1 MMSSRRL
8 PLQPGGGL
16 HQQHH
21 QHAECAELDR
31 RPGPEPIPCPSPTPN
46 EVAMKRKFP
55 ESQSFVVYDAGYGTF
70 MDYYNA
76 GFSNGY
82 NGGKT
87 GIALVKRGSAD
98 GSTLSFADK
107 INNAS
112 SFSGTNYM
120 GESYGVLAVLVYDSD
135 PAATTLI
142 NMNTDNTSLT
152 SAFISGVDGA
162 AMIDALNAGQE
173 VRITVHQQDQL
184 SDWEEG
190 GQMSSFTSWG
200 SGSGLELK
208 PEITAPG
215 GNIWST
221 VMDSSYVEGAGKYD
235 DYTGSYSLMS
245 GTSMATPHMAGLAAL
260 VEQYV
265 KSQHPQQDAA
275 ASADPDQPSAGE
287 HRRAPSRRTAYTS
300 LPAARAPAL

>member
-1 MMSSRRL
+1 MMSS
-8 PLQPGGGL
+8 P
-16 HQQHH
+16 
-21 QHAECAELDR
+21 AVY
-31 RPGPEPIPCPSPTPN
+31 PSNLAVASINSTINMQSVLSWTDAQGQSHTVPFSDPN

-55 ESQSFVVYDAGYGTF
+55 ESQSFVVYDAGYGTY

-162 AMIDALNAGQE
+162 AHDRCAERRAGGPHHRSPAGPAVRLGGGRPDVLLHLLGQRLRTGAEARDHRPRRQHLVHRDGQQLCGGRRE
-173 VRITVHQQDQL
+173 VR
-184 SDWEEG
+184 
-190 GQMSSFTSWG
+190 
-200 SGSGLELK
+200 
-208 PEITAPG
+208 
-215 GNIWST
+215 
-221 VMDSSYVEGAGKYD
+221 
-235 DYTGSYSLMS
+235 
-245 GTSMATPHMAGLAAL
+245 
-260 VEQYV
+260 
-265 KSQHPQQDAA
+265 
-275 ASADPDQPSAGE
+275 
-287 HRRAPSRRTAYTS
+287 
-300 LPAARAPAL
+300 

>member
-1 MMSSRRL
+1 MMSS
-8 PLQPGGGL
+8 P
-16 HQQHH
+16 
-21 QHAECAELDR
+21 AVY
-31 RPGPEPIPCPSPTPN
+31 PSNLAVASINSTINMQSVLSWTDAQGQGHTVPFSDPN

-55 ESQSFVVYDAGYGTF
+55 ESQSFVVYDAGYGTY

-142 NMNTDNTSLT
+142 NMNTDLSL
-152 SAFISGVDGA
+152 IH
-162 AMIDALNAGQE
+162 I
-173 VRITVHQQDQL
+173 
-184 SDWEEG
+184 
-190 GQMSSFTSWG
+190 
-200 SGSGLELK
+200 
-208 PEITAPG
+208 
-215 GNIWST
+215 
-221 VMDSSYVEGAGKYD
+221 
-235 DYTGSYSLMS
+235 
-245 GTSMATPHMAGLAAL
+245 
-260 VEQYV
+260 
-265 KSQHPQQDAA
+265 
-275 ASADPDQPSAGE
+275 
-287 HRRAPSRRTAYTS
+287 
-300 LPAARAPAL
+300 

>member
-1 MMSSRRL
+1 
-8 PLQPGGGL
+8 
-16 HQQHH
+16 
-21 QHAECAELDR
+21 
-31 RPGPEPIPCPSPTPN
+31 
-46 EVAMKRKFP
+46 MKGKFP
-55 ESQSFVVYDAGYGTF
+55 ESQSFVVYDAGYGTY

-162 AMIDALNAGQE
+162 AMIDALNA
-173 VRITVHQQDQL
+173 
-184 SDWEEG
+184 SP
-190 GQMSSFTSWG
+190 FTSRTSCPTG
-200 SGSGLELK
+200 RRAARCPSS
-208 PEITAPG
+208 PPG
-215 GNIWST
+215 
-221 VMDSSYVEGAGKYD
+221 
-235 DYTGSYSLMS
+235 
-245 GTSMATPHMAGLAAL
+245 
-260 VEQYV
+260 
-265 KSQHPQQDAA
+265 AA
-275 ASADPDQPSAGE
+275 APDWS
-287 HRRAPSRRTAYTS
+287 
-300 LPAARAPAL
+300 